1 MSFPD
6 DELELVKLVVRPP
19 YLAVKHPPNVALV
32 VGWIPHRVPKWD
44 FFENVKSI
52 MLVK

>member
-19 YLAVKHPPNVALV
+19 YLAAMHPPFVALV
-32 VGWIPHRVPKWD
+32 VGWVPHRFPKCD
-44 FFENVKSI
+44 FLENVKKYN
-52 MLVK
+52 LVK